1 MPRLRNASLRLRGG
15 TDGESA
21 DALRDIRR
29 RRAETDGDEEDANGM
44 KAAAK
49 RRAEQARR
57 AGSFSSSESLS
68 KTAYRI
74 LASATNKIGLTVRAR
89 SADLQ
94 LALTLTRLH
103 SLAADCVCGQ
113 GSSTRVVN
121 GQVVVRRN
129 VVQKLFHMIYI
140 FFRAIYFFC
149 KTLVVPLSTL
159 EPQNKGGS
167 RPRRG
172 SFASMSK
179 SNVVRMA
186 DLPPMPGG

>member
-1 MPRLRNASLRLRGG
+1 MKASARQPTAFCPLPATKLGSRCEHTCTALLLALTYLRYPRLHILTLCVWPGVVDARCQWAS
-15 TDGESA
+15 
-21 DALRDIRR
+21 RR
-29 RRAETDGDEEDANGM
+29 APQRRAEA
-44 KAAAK
+44 
-49 RRAEQARR
+49 
-57 AGSFSSSESLS
+57 LS
-68 KTAYRI
+68 H
-74 LASATNKIGLTVRAR
+74 
-89 SADLQ
+89 DL
-94 LALTLTRLH
+94 H
-103 SLAADCVCGQ
+103 
-113 GSSTRVVN
+113 
-121 GQVVVRRN
+121 
-129 VVQKLFHMIYI
+129 